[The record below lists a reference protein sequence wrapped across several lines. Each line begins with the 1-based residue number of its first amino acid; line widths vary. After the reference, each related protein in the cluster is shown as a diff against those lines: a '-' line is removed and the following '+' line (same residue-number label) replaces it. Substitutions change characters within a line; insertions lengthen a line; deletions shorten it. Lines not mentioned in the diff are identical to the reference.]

1 MTDLE
6 RSTDF
11 SAIEQVLTDGNL
23 QALTSEQR
31 CLYVQRLC
39 ESIGVN
45 PMVQPFQFIRFQGRT
60 VLYAT
65 RGCTDQLRRIH
76 GVSLEILK
84 NEVTDGTVTVHVRAS
99 MPDSRQP
106 SGLRLDEDYGEVVI
120 GKGTDAINNR
130 LKAVTKAKRRVTLSL
145 CGLSVLDESELHTM
159 PPHEQLETPA
169 VKADPVPNP
178 VPQQKPPLESRDA
191 LAVVRA
197 KIEKGKAKPESKP
210 KPRAK
215 AKAKADSVASN
226 KIQFSYEPIPE
237 IPGG

>member
-6 RSTDF
+6 RSDF

-76 GVSLEILK
+76 GVSMEILK
-84 NEVTDGTVTVHVRAS
+84 NEVVDGTVTVHVRAS

-159 PPHEQLETPA
+159 PPHEQLETPT
-169 VKADPVPNP
+169 VVPVVATP
-178 VPQQKPPLESRDA
+178 VATPVAKSNLTGRDA
-191 LAVVRA
+191 IKAIKDRISEGKSKKIPVV
-197 KIEKGKAKPESKP
+197 EKQPEGF
-210 KPRAK
+210 
-215 AKAKADSVASN
+215 
-226 KIQFSYEPIPE
+226 QYEPIPQL
-237 IPGG
+237 PGG

>member
-6 RSTDF
+6 RSDDF

-76 GVSLEILK
+76 GVSMEILK
-84 NEVTDGTVTVHVRAS
+84 NEVVDGTVTVHVRAS

-106 SGLRLDEDYGEVVI
+106 SGLRLDEDYGEVII

-159 PPHEQLETPA
+159 PPHEQLETPTVA
-169 VKADPVPNP
+169 PTVVPVVATP
-178 VPQQKPPLESRDA
+178 VATPVAKSNLTGRDA
-191 LAVVRA
+191 IKAIKDRISEGKSKKKIPVV
-197 KIEKGKAKPESKP
+197 EKQPEGF
-210 KPRAK
+210 
-215 AKAKADSVASN
+215 
-226 KIQFSYEPIPE
+226 QYEPIPQL
-237 IPGG
+237 PGG